1 MSAWND
7 RLSRSADGDR
17 ARLVTMAFVC
27 VYVCARTCCQSTEE
41 TRGETRGV
49 RRRPGER
56 ERGRETARGIA
67 EANHSQLWHK
77 VQVSCVPPEK
87 QQCQELLGKLVGF
100 FHGSAY
106 KTAGPWS
113 RYWLR
118 LTPDRFCWSYNN
130 LAGRLYREPLTKAF
144 VSFIQLASDMRHFYR
159 NCWVMLNG
167 SSCSGR
173 GRVLTPLTPRSGLC
187 QA

>member
-27 VYVCARTCCQSTEE
+27 VCARAHIASLQRRLEE
-41 TRGETRGV
+41 KPEGWGEGQ
-49 RRRPGER
+49 ER
-56 ERGRETARGIA
+56 EREGERQRGEKR

-77 VQVSCVPPEK
+77 VQVSCVPPGK

-130 LAGRLYREPLTKAF
+130 LAGLLYREPLTKTF

-187 QA
+187 QT